1 MKKLVSIFSIII
13 ILFGF
18 GFYQL
23 EKKETYNT
31 VLEISKD
38 KPLKVS
44 LEELAI
50 SKNIFFK
57 L

>member
-44 LEELAI
+44 L
-50 SKNIFFK
+50 
-57 L
+57 